1 VCIIILYKLTF
12 PALIWDVKHMTLTLI
27 FIDREPVS
35 GQIFSEKRSNLLK
48 IAAKTVSMGSAEL
61 FQRRLWFYIAEIHW
75 LIFFFLYGCIII
87 ANFSGQNLYV
97 TSCRD

>member
-12 PALIWDVKHMTLTLI
+12 PALSWDVKHMTLTLI

-75 LIFFFLYGCIII
+75 LIFFSYTV
-87 ANFSGQNLYV
+87 A
-97 TSCRD
+97 